1 MATQPNILQ
10 IPEKGLRCNTSFLS
24 KILMRDVSQPDRHN
38 VRACDSLGSLL
49 KNGREALGLTQ
60 AQLAAQLG
68 VTRPYLSRLERG
80 EYANPSGRV
89 LAQLA
94 NRLGIPIEDLYGL
107 TGYAL
112 PRDLPN
118 FGPYLR
124 AKHNDWPEQ
133 ALREIETFYEFVL
146 EKYSLE

>member
-1 MATQPNILQ
+1 MEDLSQSDRPN
-10 IPEKGLRCNTSFLS
+10 T
-24 KILMRDVSQPDRHN
+24 
-38 VRACDSLGSLL
+38 RACDSLASLL
-49 KNGREALGLTQ
+49 TIRRQAVGLTQ

-80 EYANPSGRV
+80 EYAHPSGRV

-94 NRLGIPIEDLYGL
+94 KLLAIPIEDLYAI

-112 PRDLPN
+112 PRDLPS

-124 AKHNDWPEQ
+124 AKYVDWPEH
-133 ALREIETFYEFVL
+133 VL
-146 EKYSLE
+146 EELEAFHGFLKQKYSLK

>member
-1 MATQPNILQ
+1 
-10 IPEKGLRCNTSFLS
+10 
-24 KILMRDVSQPDRHN
+24 MRDVSQPDRHN
-38 VRACDSLGSLL
+38 VRACDSLASVL
-49 KNGREALGLTQ
+49 KSGREALGITQ
-60 AQLAAQLG
+60 AQLASQLG

-80 EYANPSGRV
+80 EYAHPSGRV

-94 NRLGIPIEDLYGL
+94 RWLNIPVEDLYGI

-112 PRDLPN
+112 PDDLPS

-133 ALREIETFYEFVL
+133 ALREIETYYEFVQD
-146 EKYSLE
+146 KYSLE